1 MRLLRPPMARTEIAV
16 GVQPTVRTVNRD
28 VERRRMNPFTGRA
41 LTERVLT
48 GEQAHRSLHIARL
61 NRTLSPGVV
70 QGCDLA
76 FAALAAGASVNDPPP
91 AELDLARA
99 RVLVLGEGTGVAAT
113 GEEVVVVGEPEI
125 DVLDLPV
132 VAPPWLLDGQPAPP
146 PGPPVA
152 LETRI
157 VGAALRDV
165 LGRGIALP
173 RAGVILLEPAEFD
186 SLLTFDERA
195 LLTQCERDEQA
206 EAFDDE
212 VRQEAVHPVFYA
224 WPEEWLPLPVP
235 DLRWRNRLAHA
246 VFAREAGLGAVAA
259 LPWWDFG
266 VPVSLVGFNAA
277 WEPLFAD
284 RAAVVRKGGRPLAK
298 RAVTAG
304 SGDRFLW
311 QARIEQLVEHI
322 EEERA
327 LGATTEELAVRM
339 RFLPPAGLLPADAV
353 QPRAA
358 VNVFFPPTIT
368 LTAAP
373 VPEDQLD
380 TMLEDSAALA
390 TIDLQA
396 TDDVRVLV
404 PVPNAVFERDLLV
417 VEVPD
422 ADGEIARAI
431 GRYGITRSDWLNRR
445 ELLRA
450 KERALR
456 VAIEGARVPPLRS
469 LTEDPLRLEPEAAGP
484 IGTPPASAPLHRNA
498 AVAGMHQHGFHG
510 ATALSPAAG
519 DALFVHLFVDF
530 EHPPREVMVQFRV
543 GTSWEHRAYW
553 GENLIAFGADGSASR
568 LRIGDLPQGGAWMR
582 VQLDPQALGLAGA
595 QINGMA
601 FTVFDGRAAWGMSG
615 LTRADGTQT
624 PWTTRA
630 LIEAAT
636 RFGDGES
643 WEFVPFVDL
652 AAPLEAAFGFGVGE
666 DQADAAGARTLPDFD
681 EVVARFGSMRLRSAA
696 ATGAAMSAAPL
707 SRTIEADGLSGAVR
721 ALEAAVDRTNDAI
734 DLGFVRVQTD
744 LYRLRQSVLKQSQAT
759 RFAVSPALTQI
770 ADLDNAVATREQLAE
785 FYNAVRGQPSGPT
798 EGGAAVV
805 GTSGGAAGGGTSG
818 GGGAGA
824 LGGGEIAGGIAF
836 APMMSNTGGS
846 GTSGMFMLAQPLAGS
861 ALAAMLERQNL
872 AARAGTFQLAAPP
885 SEIGTPTGVIE
896 AGALTGS
903 VHLRTSSI
911 AARMELPRSIETKNF
926 TVATRID
933 ILGRLRDVPI
943 DLEDLPVAGLSAE
956 GFDDAGQPLRTRTR
970 PLGELLALP
979 ADQLAAALADRD
991 PREDRRDESAYFL
1004 GGVDLSDFTIGLLR
1018 GLEGRVAGV
1027 RTALARCKEALAAL
1041 QAQLSALRSRLA
1053 VVDRELSEARQDV
1066 ATARALLAEEVARAA
1081 AVNARRDGI
1090 VRDHVKYLAYAR
1102 PRIGKRLQDIASRR
1116 LDNAFEPDTVP
1127 ACFAEHAEVPAE
1139 LAGMLRVVRH
1149 APVRWFPAARAIVF
1163 ELVDHPALLDALV
1176 ANLAPRPA
1184 LALGFTATANAL
1196 QVAAQAV
1203 TAAQAGAATQER
1215 LQAAEPLRLAASA
1228 SLTVRR
1234 ELYLQAASAADL
1246 IGAIDVAPLS
1256 RRAAAE
1262 FERIGQI
1269 AGCLHARLCETRAAL
1284 RLTWAERF
1292 SQFDVA
1298 GDLGDLSLLPRI
1310 GEVPEP
1316 LREDIVELAGWL
1328 RRRADPAIPRA
1339 VSLMN
1344 DLLRVCLLAASHSP
1358 VNQIVSGRVVR
1369 PVPLRPGVR
1378 FEVQAFL
1385 PERVRAGMQ
1394 VQVFEGAEV
1403 AARGVVDDIAGG
1415 VAAVRV
1421 VEAVQLDY
1429 QPGAAATVR
1438 FAATLG

>member
-76 FAALAAGASVNDPPP
+76 FATLAAAASVGDPPP

-99 RVLVLGEGTGVAAT
+99 RPFVLGEGTGVAAT
-113 GEEVVVVGEPEI
+113 GEEVVVARETEI

-173 RAGVILLEPAEFD
+173 RAGMILLEPAEFD

-212 VRQEAVHPVFYA
+212 VRQEAVRPVFYA

-246 VFAREAGLGAVAA
+246 VFAREAALGAVAA

-298 RAVTAG
+298 RTVTAG

-327 LGATTEELAVRM
+327 LGATTEELAGRM

-358 VNVFFPPTIT
+358 VNVFFPPTIG
-368 LTAAP
+368 LSAAP

-390 TIDLQA
+390 AIDLQA

-431 GRYGITRSDWLNRR
+431 GRYSITRSDWLNRR

-456 VAIEGARVPPLRS
+456 VAIEGAGVPPLRP
-469 LTEDPLRLEPEAAGP
+469 LAEDPLRLEPEAAGP
-484 IGTPPASAPLHRNA
+484 IGTPPASGPLHRNA

-519 DALFVHLFVDF
+519 DALFVHLFVDP

-553 GENLIAFGADGSASR
+553 GENLIAFGADGTASR
-568 LRIGDLPQGGAWMR
+568 LRIADLPQSGAWMR
-582 VQLDPQALGLAGA
+582 LQLDPQALGLAGA

-601 FTVFDGRAAWGMSG
+601 FTVFDGRAAWGLSG

-643 WEFVPFVDL
+643 WEFVPFADL

-666 DQADAAGARTLPDFD
+666 DQADAAGTRTLPDFD
-681 EVVARFGSMRLRSAA
+681 EVVARFGGMRLRGAA
-696 ATGAAMSAAPL
+696 ATGAAMSPAPL
-707 SRTIEADGLSGAVR
+707 SRTIEADGLTGAVR

-785 FYNAVRGQPSGPT
+785 FYNAVRGQPSGTP
-798 EGGAAVV
+798 EGG
-805 GTSGGAAGGGTSG
+805 GLGGAGGDGGAGGGG
-818 GGGAGA
+818 GV

-846 GTSGMFMLAQPLAGS
+846 GTGGMFMLAQPLGGS
-861 ALAAMLERQNL
+861 ALASLLERQNL

-885 SEIGTPTGVIE
+885 SGIGTPTGVIE
-896 AGALTGS
+896 AGALTGA

-911 AARMELPRSIETKNF
+911 AARMEQPRSIETKNF

-943 DLEDLPVAGLSAE
+943 DLDDLPVAGLNAE
-956 GFDDAGQPLRTRTR
+956 GFDAAGQPLRTRAR

-1018 GLEGRVAGV
+1018 GLEGRVASV

-1116 LDNAFEPDTVP
+1116 LDNAFEPDAVP

-1149 APVRWFPAARAIVF
+1149 APVRWFPAARGIVF
-1163 ELVDHPALLDALV
+1163 ELVDRPALLDALV
-1176 ANLAPRPA
+1176 ANLAPQPA
-1184 LALGFTATANAL
+1184 LALGFAATANAL

-1203 TAAQAGAATQER
+1203 ATAQAAATTQER
-1215 LQAAEPLRLAASA
+1215 VQAAEPLRLAASA
-1228 SLTVRR
+1228 SLAVRR
-1234 ELYLQAASAADL
+1234 DLYLQAASAADL
-1246 IGAIDVAPLS
+1246 ISALDVAPLS

-1269 AGCLHARLCETRAAL
+1269 AACLHAKLCETRAAL
-1284 RLTWAERF
+1284 RLAWAERF

-1316 LREDIVELAGWL
+1316 LREDIAEFAGWL
-1328 RRRADPAIPRA
+1328 RRRADPTIPRA

-1385 PERVRAGMQ
+1385 PERVRAGML

-1403 AARGVVDDIAGG
+1403 AAQGVVDDIAGG

-1421 VEAVQLDY
+1421 VEAVRLDY
-1429 QPGAAATVR
+1429 QPGSAAKVR
-1438 FAATLG
+1438 FAAALA